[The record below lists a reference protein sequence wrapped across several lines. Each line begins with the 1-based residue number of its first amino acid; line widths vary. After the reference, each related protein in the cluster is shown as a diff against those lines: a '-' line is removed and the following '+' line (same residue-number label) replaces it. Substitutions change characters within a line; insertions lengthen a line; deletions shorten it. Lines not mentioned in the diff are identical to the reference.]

1 MTTLV
6 TGGTGK
12 TGRLVVDRLAAGTT
26 PVRVASRTPATGLPD
41 GATAVRFDWDDPST
55 HDASLDGVDTA
66 YLVAPALVLD
76 PSPVMLPFVERARA
90 AGVQRMVLLSA
101 NGAEQAPPDFGLNA
115 VQGALAG
122 SGAEWAVLRPTWFLQ
137 NLTEGFLAPGIA
149 HGVLAFPG
157 GTGRNAWIDTRDI
170 ADVAVAALHGKAD
183 GDLLLTGPELLSF
196 ADLAAEVSRASGIEV
211 RYVDQPPEELAAVL
225 QRAGFPDD
233 YAGLM
238 LQLAGA
244 IRDGHA
250 EQLVTTVQDV
260 TGRPGRTLRQFAD
273 DNADAWRASAG

>member
-12 TGRLVVDRLAAGTT
+12 TGRHVVDQLTAGST
-26 PVRVASRTPATGLPD
+26 PVRVASRTPTSLPD
-41 GATAVRFDWDDPST
+41 GATAVRFDWDDPAT
-55 HDASLDGVDTA
+55 HDAALAGVDTA

-76 PSPVMLPFVERARA
+76 PSPVMVPFVQRARE

-101 NGAEQAPPDFGLNA
+101 NGMQQAPPDFGLNA
-115 VQGALAG
+115 VQAALAA
-122 SGAEWAVLRPTWFLQ
+122 SGAQWAVLQPTWFLQ

-149 HGVLAFPG
+149 HGTLAFAG

-183 GDLLLTGPELLSF
+183 GVLLLTGPELLSF
-196 ADLAAEVSRASGIEV
+196 ADLAAEVSRAGGREV
-211 RYVDQPPEELAAVL
+211 RYVDQASEELATVL
-225 QRAGFPDD
+225 AGAGFPDD

-238 LQLAGA
+238 LQLAAA

-250 EQLVTTVQDV
+250 EQLSTTVQDV
-260 TGRPGRTLRQFAD
+260 TGRPARTLRQFAD
-273 DNADAWRASAG
+273 DHAQAFPH